1 MDRLPVAVV
10 NEDQGAKLDGEP
22 MHLGDDVVKRLKEK
36 HSFAWHL
43 FTWIISIT
51 FMMIVQFLVTVF
63 DNPGRFLAILLL
75 IAQLVGSAGT
85 YPIEL
90 VPGALQSLHPWLPMT
105 HAIRGLRAVISS
117 GDFLVMWKEA
127 TILLA
132 TAAVFAL
139 ATLVYFLLRYRRR
152 YAVWTETETAAQT

>member
-1 MDRLPVAVV
+1 MLEIDHTNNLVICTK
-10 NEDQGAKLDGEP
+10 EGAP
-22 MHLGDDVVKRLKEK
+22 YAAKRDAGHRAPPE
-36 HSFAWHL
+36 FAWHL

-127 TILLA
+127 AILLA

-152 YAVWTETETAAQT
+152 YAVWTETAAQT